1 MSVESIKQVLFQ
13 LAQYA
18 IKFRDFERGIRYLEM
33 YLSLLDNC
41 DRLALFGL
49 DRLNEE
55 LHLHK
60 KKLLKQKKLVKLM
73 RLNMVYLK
81 VTNMLLEC
89 CVGNYDYTRSLNYT
103 INALFMYNNTIKMIH
118 ESDPYYYPSKK
129 PTDIILMDKDRFNLV
144 VENKEFFQK
153 HVQYLNE

>member
-1 MSVESIKQVLFQ
+1 
-13 LAQYA
+13 
-18 IKFRDFERGIRYLEM
+18 
-33 YLSLLDNC
+33 
-41 DRLALFGL
+41 
-49 DRLNEE
+49 
-55 LHLHK
+55 
-60 KKLLKQKKLVKLM
+60 M

-89 CVGNYDYTRSLNYT
+89 CVSNYEYTKSLTYT
-103 INALFMYNNTIKMIH
+103 INALFVYNNTIKMIH

-153 HVQYLNE
+153 HVQYLNEQLGCTNA